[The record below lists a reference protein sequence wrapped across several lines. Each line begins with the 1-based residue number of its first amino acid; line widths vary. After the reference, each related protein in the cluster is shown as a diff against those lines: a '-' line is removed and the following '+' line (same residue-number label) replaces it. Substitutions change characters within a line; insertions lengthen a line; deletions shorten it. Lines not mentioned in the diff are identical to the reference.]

1 MCSISRIPN
10 TVKSMMIL
18 NEENLNLF
26 CLDLT
31 NLANDSRCLLL
42 TVKGSADYWTSVT
55 RGIQLQSHFITYHN
69 HKI

>member
-18 NEENLNLF
+18 NAENLNLF

-42 TVKGSADYWTSVT
+42 TVKGSGDYWTSVT
-55 RGIQLQSHFITYHN
+55 RGLSTSKPFHN
-69 HKI
+69 LS